1 MATFNLGGLPSMQVA
16 NQNAPSAGVNIIPQQ
31 QKENLG
37 VTLAQGAAG
46 VIGGLGQYEQAQ
58 KQQAAQDQLKQF
70 QGAFGQAYAK
80 GDREAMKALAAQYP
94 QQFETITKGIG
105 LVDADHTQ
113 QVGNLAADLRVAS
126 TQGPEAVAGVL
137 TKNKDA
143 LSRLGIDP
151 QQAAQTYQQNPEG
164 FVQMADL
171 IGLHAL
177 GPEKYF
183 DVQDKRAGRDIQGR
197 QLQETARHNQA
208 AEGLQSQGQAI
219 TLRGQNL
226 NAQLKQMDMQDKQL
240 DRQIARE
247 GNQIKLA
254 GLQQQQQDL
263 QSKKAEALN
272 NSYADYQSGVSNINN
287 TLDTV
292 SNVLKSPGF
301 GNFFGA
307 GIPFASKV
315 PGTSA
320 ADTKAQVDTLKSQV
334 FLSAISQMKGMGA
347 LSNAEGEK
355 LQASIA
361 NLSPD
366 MSEKQAQKSLRTIR
380 DTMEQAR
387 ERMNQR
393 YKPVIERYQ
402 SQQGSSAPAI
412 SAPSSQPQSAAP
424 AAGGDFSNLWGG

>member
-16 NQNAPSAGVNIIPQQ
+16 NQNAPSSSVNIVPQGPSNSEQVQAGLASLAQAGVQGVQAYRQQ
-31 QKENLG
+31 ES
-37 VTLAQGAAG
+37 
-46 VIGGLGQYEQAQ
+46 
-58 KQQAAQDQLKQF
+58 QDQLKQF

-183 DVQDKRAGRDIQGR
+183 DVQDKRAGRDIQGQ

-226 NAQLKQMDMQDKQL
+226 NAQLKLMDMQDKQL

-307 GIPFASKV
+307 GVPFASKV

-366 MSEKQAQKSLRTIR
+366 MSEKQAQRSLRTIR

-412 SAPSSQPQSAAP
+412 SAPSSQPQSAAS